1 MGTEMGT
8 VPICLWRGVSQELD
22 GGHSSI
28 TRDQEYAAT
37 LLGDSEILSIK
48 HSPKSHIPAVRKGP
62 DDCLKVA
69 AIVDSEQVNDVL
81 KDHPARL
88 CFLENSYDFP
98 KQSAPFA
105 LETSGPATGN
115 ADVLIRETRG
125 DDIDGRQVVGTALA
139 HVFKLACMGK
149 SIGKHS
155 PVDGVEL
162 DLPGGAVPGVFKSDI
177 KASDA
182 CEQAAK
188 GR

>member
-1 MGTEMGT
+1 M
-8 VPICLWRGVSQELD
+8 

-28 TRDQEYAAT
+28 TRDQEYTAT

-88 CFLENSYDFP
+88 CFFEDSYDFP
-98 KQSAPFA
+98 KQSAAFA
-105 LETSGPATGN
+105 LQSTGSVAAGD
-115 ADVLIRETRG
+115 ADVLAGEACG
-125 DDIDGRQVVGTALA
+125 DDIDGRQVVGPALA
-139 HVFKLACMGK
+139 HVFKLTCMGK

-155 PVDGVEL
+155 PVDGVEF
-162 DLPGGAVPGVFKSDI
+162 DLPGGAVSSVFKSDI

-182 CEQAAK
+182 CEQAAN
-188 GR
+188 GGLVHSFTR

>member
-1 MGTEMGT
+1 M
-8 VPICLWRGVSQELD
+8 
-22 GGHSSI
+22 
-28 TRDQEYAAT
+28 
-37 LLGDSEILSIK
+37 SIK

-62 DDCLKVA
+62 DDCLKVV

-88 CFLENSYDFP
+88 CFLEDSYDFP
-98 KQSAPFA
+98 KQSTALALQASGGSVAFA
-105 LETSGPATGN
+105 ASGDT
-115 ADVLIRETRG
+115 DVLAGEAGG
-125 DDIDGRQVVGTALA
+125 DDIDGWQVVSAALA

-162 DLPGGAVPGVFKSDI
+162 DLPGGAVSGVFKSDI

-182 CEQAAK
+182 CKQASN
-188 GR
+188 GGLVHSFTR

>member
-1 MGTEMGT
+1 MASAAIETLEILRPLARRQPGAG
-8 VPICLWRGVSQELD
+8 W
-22 GGHSSI
+22 GHSSI

-88 CFLENSYDFP
+88 CFFEDSYDFP
-98 KQSAPFA
+98 KQSAA
-105 LETSGPATGN
+105 LALQASGGSVGFSASGD
-115 ADVLIRETRG
+115 ADVLAGEAGG
-125 DDIDGRQVVGTALA
+125 DDIDGRQVVSAALA

-155 PVDGVEL
+155 PVDGET
-162 DLPGGAVPGVFKSDI
+162 F
-177 KASDA
+177 
-182 CEQAAK
+182 
-188 GR
+188 

>member
-1 MGTEMGT
+1 M
-8 VPICLWRGVSQELD
+8 

-28 TRDQEYAAT
+28 TRDQEYTAT

-88 CFLENSYDFP
+88 CFFEDSYDFP
-98 KQSAPFA
+98 KQSAAFA
-105 LETSGPATGN
+105 LQSTGSVAAGD
-115 ADVLIRETRG
+115 ADVLAGEACG
-125 DDIDGRQVVGTALA
+125 DDIDGRQVVGPALA

-162 DLPGGAVPGVFKSDI
+162 DLPGGAVSSVFKSDI

-182 CEQAAK
+182 CEQAAN
-188 GR
+188 GGLVHSFTR